1 MRADKQRIEEMKI
14 IEREHVL
21 CDARVR
27 NERAEE
33 RPRPAAGDR
42 TYVRA
47 AGRCAIEGRSS
58 CGPGQPAR
66 AATAKVAQDT
76 AAAAYPERLVWCP
89 VSLAA
94 GLQHYSIQKRKRW
107 SPEEMIIVCVDVDGG

>member
-1 MRADKQRIEEMKI
+1 MCFAMHGYETSAQRS
-14 IEREHVL
+14 
-21 CDARVR
+21 
-27 NERAEE
+27 
-33 RPRPAAGDR
+33 DR
-42 TYVRA
+42 GRLLVIVRA

-66 AATAKVAQDT
+66 AATAKVALDT

-94 GLQHYSIQKRKRW
+94 GLQYYSIQKRKRW